1 MQNLCINDLVDAVV
15 SSVQPMKQFYRRESP
30 LCEEQHAA
38 LLAMEADELLNDIR
52 PSLDLI
58 DDTSVSMEHTTSH
71 WRDDACARRGQCR
84 EQKTCRHQV
93 GFGHRRGRP
102 SPRTIDDYIYDDN
115 ILVDDPDLEMPED
128 IANLPPGLAFH

>member
-1 MQNLCINDLVDAVV
+1 LCDAVV
-15 SSVQPMKQFYRRESP
+15 LRSADEAVLQARAKVLYVKS
-30 LCEEQHAA
+30 QHAA

-58 DDTSVSMEHTTSH
+58 DDTSVSMEHDYVALE
-71 WRDDACARRGQCR
+71 RMMLVPGVANVVNRRLADIKSAS
-84 EQKTCRHQV
+84 EIIIDEVAQV
-93 GFGHRRGRP
+93 LE
-102 SPRTIDDYIYDDN
+102 TIDDYIYDDN